1 MNSKPTVY
9 IVVPPD
15 STHDPSE
22 CEIGSN
28 LDWCKGRAKQIA
40 ERRQG
45 TTTVYKLVPVFEAR
59 LEVITNVLTKD
70 LAEDEKAP

>member
-1 MNSKPTVY
+1 MNNPTVY

-15 STHDPSE
+15 TIQDPGE

-40 ERRQG
+40 ESRHG